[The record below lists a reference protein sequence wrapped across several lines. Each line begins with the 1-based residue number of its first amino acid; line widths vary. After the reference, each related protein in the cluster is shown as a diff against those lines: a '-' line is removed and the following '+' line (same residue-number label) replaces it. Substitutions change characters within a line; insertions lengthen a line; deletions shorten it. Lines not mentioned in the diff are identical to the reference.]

1 MRTRDG
7 LRWRGVMN
15 AIEDPGAEL
24 TPAEGW
30 DLRRLA
36 TFMVPA
42 NAEYGVLVDA
52 PIAAAA

>member
-1 MRTRDG
+1 
-7 LRWRGVMN
+7 MN